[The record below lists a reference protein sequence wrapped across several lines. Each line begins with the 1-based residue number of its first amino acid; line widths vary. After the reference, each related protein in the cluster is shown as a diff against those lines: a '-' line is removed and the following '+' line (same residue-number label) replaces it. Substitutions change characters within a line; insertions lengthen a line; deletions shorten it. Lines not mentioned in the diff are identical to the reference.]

1 MRYLEDTVIR
11 PKVEIVRIEI
21 GILEGEKERKNGPKA
36 KVADGALK
44 LLKDLKKTYILQEE

>member
-1 MRYLEDTVIR
+1 MRYLEDIVIR

-21 GILEGEKERKNGPKA
+21 GILEGETERENGAKA

-44 LLKDLKKTYILQEE
+44 LLKDLKKTYKLHVG